1 MLGREEIERI
11 LQDLNAAENARP
23 QAGIEE
29 TIAAIDLFMSPSVE
43 GWTNGEHSPNREAGR
58 AQERLLFADLPDYHR
73 SFERVIIDPPFAAVA
88 WRMTATSQSLGRR
101 IEVVGS
107 SQFEFSDD
115 GKELRY
121 WLYFDLSPF
130 TN

>member
-1 MLGREEIERI
+1 MVGREEIERI

-23 QAGIEE
+23 EAGVDE
-29 TIAAIDLFMSPSVE
+29 TIAAIDRICSPKVE
-43 GWTNGEHSPNREAGR
+43 GWMNGEHQPNREAQR

-88 WRMTATSQSLGRR
+88 WRTTGTSQSLGRR
-101 IEVVGS
+101 VEVVGS
-107 SQFEFSDD
+107 SQWEFSDD
-115 GKELRY
+115 GKALRY
-121 WLYFDLSPF
+121 WLYVDLSPF